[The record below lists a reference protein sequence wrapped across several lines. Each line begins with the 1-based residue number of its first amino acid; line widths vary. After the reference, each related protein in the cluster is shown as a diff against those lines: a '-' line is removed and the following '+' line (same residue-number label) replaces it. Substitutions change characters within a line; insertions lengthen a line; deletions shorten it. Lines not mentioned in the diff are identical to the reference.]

1 MKHFNNDVYFRPKN
15 INKFMT
21 SLIETLKLEVAQIKQ
36 DESNFKL
43 YEDILDM
50 LKAMKNLIQY

>member
-1 MKHFNNDVYFRPKN
+1 
-15 INKFMT
+15 MT

-50 LKAMKNLIQY
+50 LKAMKNLLQY